1 MREKFDKKMEEL
13 NKHLDRLKKNIKYLD
28 VFYEFPLNEEKV
40 LNIVQSSDLDKLDA
54 LAYRLIKFQD
64 ALGRV
69 IKLFLH

>member
-1 MREKFDKKMEEL
+1 MIKKWKNSINIL
-13 NKHLDRLKKNIKYLD
+13 TGSKKNIKYLD